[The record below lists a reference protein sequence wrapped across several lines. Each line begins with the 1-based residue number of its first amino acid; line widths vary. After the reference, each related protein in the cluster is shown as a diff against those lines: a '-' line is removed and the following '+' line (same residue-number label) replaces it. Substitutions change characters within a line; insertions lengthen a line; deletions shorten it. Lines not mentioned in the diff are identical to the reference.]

1 MDRITSDLLEQN
13 HITQKQID
21 RLVSR
26 GVTEDVVL
34 YTLIKVGAVSI
45 NFIKRFIVE
54 QIKIG
59 KYNPPILKISAIS
72 T

>member
-21 RLVSR
+21 RLLSR

-45 NFIKRFIVE
+45 NFIKRF
-54 QIKIG
+54 
-59 KYNPPILKISAIS
+59 
-72 T
+72 